1 MRARILRRLIAPF
14 NWHRDGYCRFPVLCM
29 YDDMLIWELDGIDKR
44 RATWRRAKSFRQN
57 IDGAIAQYVIDTRP
71 D

>member
-44 RATWRRAKSFRQN
+44 RATWRRAE
-57 IDGAIAQYVIDTRP
+57 VIPAEHRRSYSSVCH
-71 D
+71 